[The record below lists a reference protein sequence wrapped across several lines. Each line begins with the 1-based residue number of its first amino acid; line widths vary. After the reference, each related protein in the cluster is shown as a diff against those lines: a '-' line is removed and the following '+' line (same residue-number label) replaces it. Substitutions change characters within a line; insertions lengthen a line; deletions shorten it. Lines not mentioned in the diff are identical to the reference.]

1 MTLSLSLT
9 DALKR
14 YFGFDTF
21 KGNQKAIIENLL
33 AGHDTFVLMP
43 TGGGKSLCYQLP
55 AMIMDGTAI
64 VVSPLI
70 ALMKNQVD
78 AMRGFSENDNVAHF
92 LNSSL
97 NRAAV
102 DQVKADVLA
111 GRTKLL
117 YVAPESLTKDDNIEF
132 LKQARISFYAID
144 EAHCISEWGHD
155 FRPEYRRI
163 RPIINTIGV
172 RPLIAL
178 TAAATP
184 KVQHDIQKNLGMS
197 DATMFKSSFNRTNLY
212 YEVRPKTKNVDRDI
226 IRFISQRRGKSG
238 IIYCLSRKK
247 VEELAEFLK
256 VNNIPALPYHAGM
269 DSATRSANQDAFLL
283 EKVDVI
289 VATISFGMG
298 IDKPDVRFVI
308 HYDIPKSLEGY
319 YQETGRA
326 GRDGGE
332 GYCLTFYAYKD
343 LQKMEKFMQG
353 KPVNEQE
360 IGKQLLLETAAYAES
375 SVCRRRTILHYF
387 GENYDVENCGNCDNC
402 RTTANKVE
410 AKEDLL
416 AVLEAIATSKEKL
429 KAEDVI
435 DVLRGH
441 ATSNIRDYGFDRL
454 EIFGSCQGV
463 DARHLNAVLRQ
474 GILAG
479 YIERD
484 IENYGLLRLSKSG
497 QEYMKK
503 PKSFKIV
510 EDNDF
515 EEEEEEEV
523 KAGSGCAAD
532 PELYAILL
540 SLRKKTAAKLNLPP
554 FVIFQEPSLE
564 AMATTYP
571 INLEELQNIP
581 GVGTGKARRYGEE
594 FVRVIR
600 TYVEENEIERPED
613 LRVRKVP
620 MPGNLKISIIKSID
634 RKIDLREVASFNG
647 LEFSQLL
654 DNIEAIVNAGNKVNI
669 KYFIDEILDPD
680 DEEEICNYFRES
692 QSDDINEAYADLCP
706 DYSEDEIRLVRIKFL
721 SEYGH

>member
-1 MTLSLSLT
+1 
-9 DALKR
+9 
-14 YFGFDTF
+14 
-21 KGNQKAIIENLL
+21 
-33 AGHDTFVLMP
+33 
-43 TGGGKSLCYQLP
+43 
-55 AMIMDGTAI
+55 
-64 VVSPLI
+64 
-70 ALMKNQVD
+70 
-78 AMRGFSENDNVAHF
+78 
-92 LNSSL
+92 
-97 NRAAV
+97 
-102 DQVKADVLA
+102 
-111 GRTKLL
+111 
-117 YVAPESLTKDDNIEF
+117 
-132 LKQARISFYAID
+132 
-144 EAHCISEWGHD
+144 
-155 FRPEYRRI
+155 
-163 RPIINTIGV
+163 
-172 RPLIAL
+172 
-178 TAAATP
+178 
-184 KVQHDIQKNLGMS
+184 MS
-197 DATMFKSSFNRTNLY
+197 DAIMFKSSFNRTNLY

-289 VATISFGMG
+289 VATIAFGMG

-308 HYDIPKSLEGY
+308 HYDMPKSLEGY